1 MSLAIQLSTTPI
13 MHPVVTSTSR
23 RNTTAAPLE
32 TLPSVPS
39 KVKEAMPRARV
50 ITRMRLVQGNR
61 SVNTPQ
67 QGLAME
73 VEQAAAI
80 ITSPI

>member
-13 MHPVVTSTSR
+13 MQPVVTSTSR
-23 RNTTAAPLE
+23 TNTTAAPLE
-32 TLPSVPS
+32 APPSVPS
-39 KVKEAMPRARV
+39 RVKEAMPRARV
-50 ITRMRLVQGNR
+50 TTRMRLVQGTR

-73 VEQAAAI
+73 GEQAAAI